1 MSFGNVM
8 RVKRMR
14 PVYLEYTQ
22 EKRNERGVCKKN
34 KNESETK
41 KRDQC
46 EKLKKKRNHN
56 RNVSRGSGDGNEGRK

>member
-14 PVYLEYTQ
+14 PVYLGYTQ

-41 KRDQC
+41 KK
-46 EKLKKKRNHN
+46 EISVRN
-56 RNVSRGSGDGNEGRK
+56 